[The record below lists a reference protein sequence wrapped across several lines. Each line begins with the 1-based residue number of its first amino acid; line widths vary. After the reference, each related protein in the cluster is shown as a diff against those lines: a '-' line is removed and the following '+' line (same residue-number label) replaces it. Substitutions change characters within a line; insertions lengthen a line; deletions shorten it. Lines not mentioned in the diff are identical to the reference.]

1 MAGIREQFMTKV
13 AAELPE
19 DIAKDLEKGIYNWSI
34 EQCDHLKVVRNW
46 RNPRFVHLYKDKAR
60 SIMSNL
66 DDTGYVGNQRL
77 LARLMEKEFLPHEL
91 PYLKPENLFPERWAA
106 ILDAKM
112 KKDMCVFEQKP
123 ESMTSEFKCLKCKK
137 RDCIYQEIQMRSSD
151 EPLEVFIT
159 CINCGNKWK
168 L

>member
-60 SIMSNL
+60 SIVSNL
-66 DDTGYVGNQRL
+66 LADSSLKSRL
-77 LARLMEKEFLPHEL
+77 VDKELVPHDV
-91 PYLKPENLFPERWAA
+91 PFMKPQDVYPERWAD
-106 ILDAKM
+106 ILDLKV
-112 KKDMCVFEQKP
+112 KKNKNVFEEKP
-123 ESMTSEFKCLKCKK
+123 VSMTNAFKCRKCFS
-137 RDCIYQEIQMRSSD
+137 RETTYIQSQTRASD
-151 EPLEVFIT
+151 EPLTIHIS
-159 CINCGNKWK
+159 CINCGNKWQIG
-168 L
+168 